1 MKKYKLVIIL
11 ITVFLILAGIS
22 CVMITDEINI
32 VDRMIHD
39 HYIVDLKGHLIVNT
53 EIGKISIEKT
63 DRPAS
68 DINIDI
74 KKEWKSGML
83 FQPNSKQWIKDML
96 KDLEIIIKRD
106 PPDVRIDV
114 RFKRGKQHW
123 KKGLQ
128 WLTVHIDLKVP
139 RDYKVVSNA
148 ASK

>member
-11 ITVFLILAGIS
+11 ITVFLILAGVR
-22 CVMITDEINI
+22 CAMITDEINI

-39 HYIVDLKGHLIVNT
+39 HYKVDPKGHLIVNT
-53 EIGKISIEKT
+53 EIGKVSIEKT
-63 DRPAS
+63 DRLAS
-68 DINIDI
+68 DIDIDI
-74 KKEWKSGML
+74 KKEWKSGMM

-96 KDLEIIIKRD
+96 KDLEIKIKRD

-114 RFKRGKQHW
+114 KFKRGKRHW
-123 KKGLQ
+123 KEGLK
-128 WLTVHIDLKVP
+128 WLTVNIDLKVP